1 MVCCLGLTL
10 GISCYINRLL
20 QPLYDQATRSTTFFK
35 ASNAVHAL
43 ENYTKEARLQ
53 SNTLFA
59 TVHVNHLCTIMP
71 HEQLTEPLQ
80 HFLYDYVPDRQVQG
94 LTVDAIIELIRFVLQ
109 NQYFIFDNKIYRKIK
124 GCGFGQ
130 PQLRTTINHD
140 NDIEPRGLSFISNH
154 PPVMYSTLIQAC
166 LMHSAVIRSKVS
178 DFHNER
184 RDVQIVFLNNG
195 YSINFITEHVEQL
208 FQDFHISNWKS
219 NLNQSTYDK
228 MREEIIE
235 YDQQHQEMKIK
246 QR

>member
-1 MVCCLGLTL
+1 IGKNVAYLDVQ
-10 GISCYINRLL
+10 ISHIN
-20 QPLYDQATRSTTFFK
+20 S
-35 ASNAVHAL
+35 
-43 ENYTKEARLQ
+43 
-53 SNTLFA
+53 
-59 TVHVNHLCTIMP
+59 
-71 HEQLTEPLQ
+71 
-80 HFLYDYVPDRQVQG
+80 
-94 LTVDAIIELIRFVLQ
+94 
-109 NQYFIFDNKIYRKIK
+109 
-124 GCGFGQ
+124 
-130 PQLRTTINHD
+130 QLRTTINHD